1 MNEIKYMGYTFIPYG
16 NIIGRDAETRF
27 QRLGSRMNTL
37 TPLLNKADG
46 YDYENFNKV
55 AGEAAADIY
64 YCPERNLYY
73 VPASSGLCYIDV
85 ADMLKHIKVL
95 ESENLMDMDNRSYSL
110 ADMKKALGDDY
121 KFHQSKTIDEV
132 KKILET
138 GDFPDKNII
147 PFVLHAGNL
156 DIEVI
161 INIFPMGVL
170 SEDGVK
176 TEPISLGYFCCIRK
190 DGKRVSFEE
199 IPALVNLDVPDLEA
213 EMFSVLDN
221 FATTRGLSFFAS
233 NEDMNCYEEPHVN
246 EDEIE
251 M

>member
-1 MNEIKYMGYTFIPYG
+1 MNEIKYMGYTFFPYG
-16 NIIGRDAETRF
+16 NIIGRDAETRL
-27 QRLGSRMNTL
+27 QRLDSRMNTL

-46 YDYENFNKV
+46 YDYENFNK
-55 AGEAAADIY
+55 ATADIY
-64 YCPERNLYY
+64 YCPQRNIYY
-73 VPASSGLCYIDV
+73 VPVSSGLYYIDV
-85 ADMLKHIKVL
+85 ADMLKRTKVL
-95 ESENLMDMDNRSYSL
+95 ESENLMDTDNRSYSL
-110 ADMKKALGDDY
+110 AAMKKVLGDDY

-138 GDFPDKNII
+138 GDFPDKNTI
-147 PFVLHAGNL
+147 PFALQVGNL
-156 DIEVI
+156 DIKVI
-161 INIFPMGVL
+161 INRFNMAVF
-170 SEDGVK
+170 SEDGVI
-176 TEPISLGYFCCIRK
+176 TEPRSLEYFCRIRK
-190 DGKRVSFEE
+190 DGKLEGFEE

-213 EMFSVLDN
+213 EMFSVLDS